1 MHGTFDRSRKSNNRI
16 DRGSGIE
23 FLALPALLVI
33 AVIGLAMIHPAM
45 PSWISEA
52 VQAEFVDPD
61 LVRDI
66 TPTQVARPGMLTIE
80 ARPVYSDA
88 RLAPRSMVNSTSI
101 SPRE

>member
-33 AVIGLAMIHPAM
+33 AVIGLAMIHPAL

-66 TPTQVARPGMLTIE
+66 APTQFAQ
-80 ARPVYSDA
+80 
-88 RLAPRSMVNSTSI
+88 PRTVT
-101 SPRE
+101 RTVKAY

>member
-1 MHGTFDRSRKSNNRI
+1 MHGTFDRSRGSYHRI

-33 AVIGLAMIHPAM
+33 AVIGLAMTHPAL

-52 VQAEFVDPD
+52 VQAEFVNPD

-66 TPTQVARPGMLTIE
+66 TPTQLAQPGMVTRTVK
-80 ARPVYSDA
+80 AY
-88 RLAPRSMVNSTSI
+88 
-101 SPRE
+101 

>member
-1 MHGTFDRSRKSNNRI
+1 MEAPMHGTFDRSRKSNNRI
-16 DRGSGIE
+16 DRGSGAE

-33 AVIGLAMIHPAM
+33 AVIGLAMIHPAL

-66 TPTQVARPGMLTIE
+66 TATRFAQPGTVTRTVK
-80 ARPVYSDA
+80 AY
-88 RLAPRSMVNSTSI
+88 
-101 SPRE
+101 

>member
-1 MHGTFDRSRKSNNRI
+1 MHGTFDKSRKSYNRI

-33 AVIGLAMIHPAM
+33 AVIGLAMTHPAL

-52 VQAEFVDPD
+52 VQAEFVNPD

-66 TPTQVARPGMLTIE
+66 TPTQLAQPGTITR
-80 ARPVYSDA
+80 AVKAY
-88 RLAPRSMVNSTSI
+88 
-101 SPRE
+101 

>member
-23 FLALPALLVI
+23 FLALPAFLVI

-66 TPTQVARPGMLTIE
+66 APSKPIE
-80 ARPVYSDA
+80 TRPVYSDA

>member
-1 MHGTFDRSRKSNNRI
+1 MHGTFDRSRKSYHRI

-33 AVIGLAMIHPAM
+33 AVIGLAMTHPAL

-52 VQAEFVDPD
+52 VQAEFVNPD

-66 TPTQVARPGMLTIE
+66 HPTRLAQPGMVTR
-80 ARPVYSDA
+80 AVKAY
-88 RLAPRSMVNSTSI
+88 
-101 SPRE
+101 

>member
-1 MHGTFDRSRKSNNRI
+1 MHGTFDKSRKSYNRI

-23 FLALPALLVI
+23 FMALPALLVI

-66 TPTQVARPGMLTIE
+66 TPTQLAQPGVVTR
-80 ARPVYSDA
+80 AVKGY
-88 RLAPRSMVNSTSI
+88 
-101 SPRE
+101 

>member
-1 MHGTFDRSRKSNNRI
+1 MHGTFDRSRKSNNRT

-66 TPTQVARPGMLTIE
+66 TPTQVAQPGMLTIE
-80 ARPVYSDA
+80 ASPVYSDA

>member
-23 FLALPALLVI
+23 FLALPAFLVI
-33 AVIGLAMIHPAM
+33 AVIGLAMINPAM

-52 VQAEFVDPD
+52 VQAEFVNPD

-66 TPTQVARPGMLTIE
+66 APTQLAQPGQ
-80 ARPVYSDA
+80 PN
-88 RLAPRSMVNSTSI
+88 MVT
-101 SPRE
+101 RAVKAY

>member
-1 MHGTFDRSRKSNNRI
+1 MHGTFDRSKSNNRI

-52 VQAEFVDPD
+52 VQAEFVNPD

-66 TPTQVARPGMLTIE
+66 TPTQLAQPGQ
-80 ARPVYSDA
+80 
-88 RLAPRSMVNSTSI
+88 LAQPNMVT
-101 SPRE
+101 RAVKAY

>member
-16 DRGSGIE
+16 DRGSGAE

-33 AVIGLAMIHPAM
+33 AVIGLAMIHPAL

-52 VQAEFVDPD
+52 VQAEFVNPD

-66 TPTQVARPGMLTIE
+66 TPTQVAQPGMLTIE
-80 ARPVYSDA
+80 ASPVYSDA
-88 RLAPRSMVNSTSI
+88 RLAPRSMANSTSI